1 MRIGPAAITLAALV
15 ATACGGGGSGDG
27 SADASAGPADIKVTA
42 KEYRFEPAD
51 LVVDAGKPYVVEV
64 ENIGS
69 IPHDLTVRKGDFKL
83 TVSRNKTARKTL
95 TVDQPGTY
103 EIYCSLPG
111 HKSAGMHGELT
122 VR

>member
-1 MRIGPAAITLAALV
+1 MRIGPAALTLAALL
-15 ATACGGGGSGDG
+15 AGCGGGGSGGG
-27 SADASAGPADIKVTA
+27 SADAPSGPADIRVVA

-51 LVVDAGKPYVVEV
+51 LAIDAGKPSVVEV

-83 TVSRNKTARKTL
+83 TVQRNQTGRKTL
-95 TVDQPGTY
+95 TVDGPGTY

>member
-1 MRIGPAAITLAALV
+1 MVFG
-15 ATACGGGGSGDG
+15 ACGGGGGSGDDSG
-27 SADASAGPADIKVTA
+27 SDPAGPADIIVTA

-51 LVVDAGKPYVVEV
+51 LSVDAGRPYVVAV

-69 IPHDLTVRKGDFKL
+69 IPHDLTVRKADFKI
-83 TVSRNKTARKTL
+83 TVAKGRTGRKTL
-95 TVDQPGTY
+95 TVAKPGTY

-111 HKSAGMHGELT
+111 HKSAGMDGQLT